1 MGKGSRI
8 RKQKMSKEAELENA
22 KKDPKILKANVISQC
37 MVDESNAYY
46 TPDGKLMI
54 NVSRETSRADLN
66 RLTTE
71 LAKVGINPE
80 FSYPNIQR
88 GEIIVTAEPLAE
100 DYIDD
105 INASVSTAEVNIDV
119 DKLIKLKKKYDYSI
133 KFDDA
138 SLIMNLPFNDI
149 TINVAGPR
157 KYKERIIVNKTEIQ
171 HAIKEINRGN
181 KVWGTKIVGYAI
193 LYDNDINPDE
203 WVIGVPIRLYKSYK
217 TKKGIC
223 YQLAVNIADGIFAVS
238 NDYEIRKKFR
248 FNMIEYLSTKYS
260 PQLLMGMTL
269 IWNSLV
275 RAISDPEMKDQWSV
289 EQFTNKDGNILTKYT
304 QIDLEETPPHTME
317 PPVAGISAMDSTIHK
332 QFIEKIDDSN
342 PQSEII
348 AAGEKLSE
356 IIKKQDHD
364 LFENEVDIYMKSPY
378 DDFIMTMDDNSHY
391 RVILYKE
398 KIKSVTKPYMYNRQ
412 YSQPVGIIIAK
423 SREYS
428 DYTIFGVLSFEK
440 FLDRLDVFKL
450 TVNPYIGLSV
460 YDHDEAKIN
469 EYQKIIQTGS
479 GGVNDA
485 TAFLTFIT
493 VLPYIIKA
501 LNNPE
506 IKEIW
511 ETEEVKIS
519 DNPDLKKYYTKR
531 PLENIKR
538 IYMCE
543 HTHVDR
549 EIEHHTDKWFVRG
562 HEVHKKNGTTYF
574 RRGYYKGPA
583 RLDDRVIE
591 PRKMILNTVCDDV
604 KKDLDDFY
612 NLLK

>member
-1 MGKGSRI
+1 MGKGSRL
-8 RKQKMSKEAELENA
+8 RKQKMSKEAELTNA
-22 KKDPKILKANVISQC
+22 KQDPKILKANVISQC
-37 MVDESNAYY
+37 IVDESNAYY

-54 NVSRETSRADLN
+54 NMSRETSRADLN

-80 FSYPNIQR
+80 FSYHNIQR
-88 GEIIVTAEPLAE
+88 GEIIVAPEPLAE

-119 DKLIKLKKKYDYSI
+119 DKLIELKNKYDYSI

-138 SLIMNLPFNDI
+138 SLIMNLPFDDI
-149 TINVAGPR
+149 TINVTGPR

-193 LYDNDINPDE
+193 LYDNGINPDE
-203 WVIGVPIRLYKSYK
+203 WVIGVPIHLYKSYK

-248 FNMIEYLSTKYS
+248 FYMIEYLVDKYP
-260 PQLLMGMTL
+260 PQLLKGMTL

-275 RAISDPEMKDQWSV
+275 RAISDPEMKDQWNV
-289 EQFTNKDGNILTKYT
+289 EQFTNKNGSILTKYT
-304 QIDLEETPPHTME
+304 QIDLEEPSRTME
-317 PPVAGISAMDSTIHK
+317 TPGDGTSDMDSTIHK
-332 QFIEKIDDSN
+332 LFIEKIDDSN

-348 AAGEKLSE
+348 ASGEKLSE
-356 IIKKQDHD
+356 IIKKQDID
-364 LFENEVDIYMKSPY
+364 LFENEVDTYMKSPY

-398 KIKSVTKPYMYNRQ
+398 EIKSVTEPYMYNRR
-412 YSQPVGIIIAK
+412 YSKPVGIIMAE
-423 SREYS
+423 SHEYS
-428 DYTIFGVLSFEK
+428 DCTIFGVLSFEK

-450 TVNPYIGLSV
+450 TINPYIGLSI
-460 YDHDEAKIN
+460 YDHDETKIN
-469 EYQKIIQTGS
+469 EFQKIIQTGS
-479 GGVNDA
+479 GGVND
-485 TAFLTFIT
+485 TTIFLTFIT
-493 VLPYIIKA
+493 ILPTVIKA

-511 ETEEVKIS
+511 ETEDVKIS
-519 DNPDLKKYYTKR
+519 DNSDLKKYYTKR

-538 IYMCE
+538 VYMCE
-543 HTHVDR
+543 HAHIDR

-562 HEVHKKNGTTYF
+562 HEVHMKNGTTYF

-583 RLDDRVIE
+583 RLDDRIIE
-591 PRKMILNTVCDDV
+591 PRKRTLNTVCDDV

>member
-1 MGKGSRI
+1 MGKGSRL
-8 RKQKMSKEAELENA
+8 RKQKMSKETELTNA

-37 MVDESNAYY
+37 IVDESNAYY

-54 NVSRETSRADLN
+54 NMSRETSRADLN

-80 FSYPNIQR
+80 FSYHNIQR
-88 GEIIVTAEPLAE
+88 GEIIVAAEPLAE

-119 DKLIKLKKKYDYSI
+119 DKLIELKNKYDYSI
-133 KFDDA
+133 KFDDV
-138 SLIMNLPFNDI
+138 SLIMNLPFDDI
-149 TINVAGPR
+149 TINVTGPR

-193 LYDNDINPDE
+193 LYDNGINPDE

-223 YQLAVNIADGIFAVS
+223 YQLSVNIADGIFAVS

-248 FNMIEYLSTKYS
+248 FNMIEYMSTKYS
-260 PQLLMGMTL
+260 PQLLKGMTL

-275 RAISDPEMKDQWSV
+275 RAISDPEMKDQWNV
-289 EQFTNKDGNILTKYT
+289 EQFTNKNGSILTKYT
-304 QIDLEETPPHTME
+304 QIDLEESPRTNE
-317 PPVAGISAMDSTIHK
+317 SLIKLRLMDLTTHK

-342 PQSEII
+342 PQSEIVTT
-348 AAGEKLSE
+348 GEKLGE
-356 IIKKQDHD
+356 IIEKRKYD
-364 LFENEVDIYMKSPY
+364 LFENEVDIYMKSPF
-378 DDFIMTMDDNSHY
+378 DDFIVTKDDEQY

-398 KIKSVTKPYMYNRQ
+398 KIKSVTKPYMYNRRF
-412 YSQPVGIIIAK
+412 SEPVGIIM
-423 SREYS
+423 SNSYEYS
-428 DYTIFGVLSFEK
+428 DYKIFGVLVFEK
-440 FLDRLDVFKL
+440 FLGSSDVFKL
-450 TVNPYIGLSV
+450 TINPYIGLST
-460 YDHDEAKIN
+460 YEHDETKIN
-469 EYQKIIQTGS
+469 EFQKIVKTGS
-479 GGVNDA
+479 RGVKDTTTLIA
-485 TAFLTFIT
+485 FIT
-493 VLPYIIKA
+493 LLMTIIKA
-501 LNNPE
+501 LNDPE

-511 ETEEVKIS
+511 ETEAVKIS
-519 DNPDLKKYYTKR
+519 DNPDLKKCYSKR

-549 EIEHHTDKWFVRG
+549 EIERHTDKWFVRG
-562 HEVHKKNGTTYF
+562 HEVHKKNGKTYF

-583 RLDDRVIE
+583 RLDDKIIE
-591 PRKMILNTVCDDV
+591 PRKRTLDTVCNDV

>member
-8 RKQKMSKEAELENA
+8 RKQKMSKEAELTNA
-22 KKDPKILKANVISQC
+22 KKDPTILKAKAIAQSIVGVSNV
-37 MVDESNAYY
+37 YY
-46 TPDGKLMI
+46 APNGKLMI
-54 NVSRETSRADLN
+54 GVSRETRRSDIDL
-66 RLTTE
+66 LTTE
-71 LAKVGINPE
+71 LAKVRITAE
-80 FSYPNIQR
+80 ICYPNIQR
-88 GEIIVTAEPLAE
+88 GEIIVAADAVAEE
-100 DYIDD
+100 YINN
-105 INASVSTAEVNIDV
+105 INESVSTVEVNIDV
-119 DKLIKLKKKYDYSI
+119 DNLIELKNKYECSI
-133 KFDDA
+133 KFDEA
-138 SLIMNLPFNDI
+138 SLIMDLPFNDI
-149 TINVAGPR
+149 TINVAGPH
-157 KYKERIIVNKTEIQ
+157 KYKSRIIVNKTEIQ
-171 HAIKEINRGN
+171 QAIKEINRGN
-181 KVWGTKIVGYAI
+181 KVSGSNLVGYAI
-193 LYDNDINPDE
+193 LYDNDMNPDE
-203 WVIGVPIRLYKSYK
+203 WVIGVPIHLYKSYK
-217 TKKGIC
+217 TKKGIS
-223 YQLAVNIADGIFAVS
+223 YQMAICITDGIFAVS
-238 NDYEIRKKFR
+238 NDYEVRRKFR
-248 FNMIEYLSTKYS
+248 FNMIEYGSAKYS
-260 PQLLMGMTL
+260 PDLLKGM
-269 IWNSLV
+269 INVWNTIV
-275 RAISDPEMKDQWSV
+275 RAISDPEMKDQWNV
-289 EQFTNKDGNILTKYT
+289 EQFTNENSSILTKYT
-304 QIDLEETPPHTME
+304 QIGLEEPPRTME
-317 PPVAGISAMDSTIHK
+317 TPGVGMSVMDSTIHK

-348 AAGEKLSE
+348 AAGEKLRE
-356 IIKKQDHD
+356 IIKKQDKD

-398 KIKSVTKPYMYNRQ
+398 KIKYVTKPYMYNRRF
-412 YSQPVGIIIAK
+412 SEPVGIIMGK

-450 TVNPYIGLSV
+450 TINPYIGLSP
-460 YDHDEAKIN
+460 YDHDESKIN

-479 GGVNDA
+479 GGINDT

-493 VLPYIIKA
+493 ILPYIIKA

-562 HEVHKKNGTTYF
+562 HEVHMKNGTTYF

-583 RLDDRVIE
+583 RLDDRIIE
-591 PRKMILNTVCDDV
+591 PRKRTLNTVCDDV

>member
-1 MGKGSRI
+1 MGKGSRL
-8 RKQKMSKEAELENA
+8 RKQKMSKETELTNA

-37 MVDESNAYY
+37 IVDESNAYY

-54 NVSRETSRADLN
+54 NMSRETSRADLN

-80 FSYPNIQR
+80 FSYHNIQR
-88 GEIIVTAEPLAE
+88 GEIIVAAEPLAE

-119 DKLIKLKKKYDYSI
+119 DKLIELKNKYDYSI
-133 KFDDA
+133 KFDDV
-138 SLIMNLPFNDI
+138 SLIMNLPFDDI
-149 TINVAGPR
+149 TINVTGPR

-193 LYDNDINPDE
+193 LYDNGINPDE

-223 YQLAVNIADGIFAVS
+223 YQLSVNIADGIFAVS

-248 FNMIEYLSTKYS
+248 FNMIEYMSTKYS
-260 PQLLMGMTL
+260 PQLLKGMTL

-275 RAISDPEMKDQWSV
+275 RAISDPEMKDQWNV
-289 EQFTNKDGNILTKYT
+289 EQFTNKNGSILTKYT
-304 QIDLEETPPHTME
+304 QIDLEESPRTNE
-317 PPVAGISAMDSTIHK
+317 SLIKLRLMDLTTHK

-342 PQSEII
+342 PQSEIVTT
-348 AAGEKLSE
+348 GEKLGE
-356 IIKKQDHD
+356 IIEKRKYD
-364 LFENEVDIYMKSPY
+364 LFENEVDIYMKSPF
-378 DDFIMTMDDNSHY
+378 DDFIVTKDDEQY

-398 KIKSVTKPYMYNRQ
+398 KIKSVTKPYMYNRRF
-412 YSQPVGIIIAK
+412 SEPVGIIMGN
-423 SREYS
+423 SYEYS
-428 DYTIFGVLSFEK
+428 DYKIFGVLVFEK
-440 FLDRLDVFKL
+440 FLGSSDVFKL
-450 TVNPYIGLSV
+450 TINPYIGLST
-460 YDHDEAKIN
+460 YEHDETKIN
-469 EYQKIIQTGS
+469 EFQKIVKTGS
-479 GGVNDA
+479 RGVKDTTTLIA
-485 TAFLTFIT
+485 FIT
-493 VLPYIIKA
+493 LLMTIIKA
-501 LNNPE
+501 LNDPE

-511 ETEEVKIS
+511 ETEAVKIS
-519 DNPDLKKYYTKR
+519 DNPDLKKCYSKR

-549 EIEHHTDKWFVRG
+549 EIERHTDKWFVRG
-562 HEVHKKNGTTYF
+562 HEVHKKNGKTYF

-583 RLDDRVIE
+583 RLDDKIIE
-591 PRKMILNTVCDDV
+591 PRKRTLDTVCNDV

>member
-8 RKQKMSKEAELENA
+8 RKQKMSKEAELTNA

-37 MVDESNAYY
+37 IVDESNAYY

-54 NVSRETSRADLN
+54 NMSRETSRADLN

-80 FSYPNIQR
+80 FSYHNIQR
-88 GEIIVTAEPLAE
+88 GEIIVAAEPLAE
-100 DYIDD
+100 DYMDE
-105 INASVSTAEVNIDV
+105 INASVSTTEVNIDV
-119 DKLIKLKKKYDYSI
+119 DKLIELKKKYDYSI

-138 SLIMNLPFNDI
+138 SLIMDLPFNDI

-171 HAIKEINRGN
+171 RAIKEINRGN
-181 KVWGTKIVGYAI
+181 KVWGTNIVGYAI

-203 WVIGVPIRLYKSYK
+203 WVIGVPIHLYKSYK

-223 YQLAVNIADGIFAVS
+223 YQLSVNIADGIFAVS

-248 FNMIEYLSTKYS
+248 FYMIEYLSTKYS

-289 EQFTNKDGNILTKYT
+289 EQFTNKNGSILTKYT
-304 QIDLEETPPHTME
+304 QIGLEESPRTNE
-317 PPVAGISAMDSTIHK
+317 SLIKLRLMDLTTHK

-342 PQSEII
+342 PQSEIVTT
-348 AAGEKLSE
+348 GEKLGE
-356 IIKKQDHD
+356 IIEKRKYD
-364 LFENEVDIYMKSPY
+364 LFENEVDIYMKSPF
-378 DDFIMTMDDNSHY
+378 DDFIVTKDDEQY

-398 KIKSVTKPYMYNRQ
+398 KIKSVTKPYMYNRRF
-412 YSQPVGIIIAK
+412 SEPVGIIMGN
-423 SREYS
+423 SYEYS
-428 DYTIFGVLSFEK
+428 DYKIFGVLVFEK
-440 FLDRLDVFKL
+440 FLGSSDVFKL
-450 TVNPYIGLSV
+450 TINPYIGLST
-460 YDHDEAKIN
+460 YEHDETKIN
-469 EYQKIIQTGS
+469 EFQKIVKTGS
-479 GGVNDA
+479 RGVKDTTTLIA
-485 TAFLTFIT
+485 FIT
-493 VLPYIIKA
+493 LLMAIIKA
-501 LNNPE
+501 LNDPE

-511 ETEEVKIS
+511 ETEAVKIS
-519 DNPDLKKYYTKR
+519 DNPGLKKCYSKR

-549 EIEHHTDKWFVRG
+549 EIERHTDKWFVRG
-562 HEVHKKNGTTYF
+562 HEVHKKNGKTYF

-583 RLDDRVIE
+583 RLDDKIIE
-591 PRKMILNTVCDDV
+591 PRKRTLDTVCNDV

>member
-1 MGKGSRI
+1 MGKGSRL
-8 RKQKMSKEAELENA
+8 RKQKMSKETELTNA
-22 KKDPKILKANVISQC
+22 KQDPKILKANVISQC
-37 MVDESNAYY
+37 IVDESNAYY

-54 NVSRETSRADLN
+54 NMSRETSRADLN

-80 FSYPNIQR
+80 FSYHNIQR
-88 GEIIVTAEPLAE
+88 GEIIVAAEPLAE

-119 DKLIKLKKKYDYSI
+119 DKLIELKNKYDYSI
-133 KFDDA
+133 KFDDV
-138 SLIMNLPFNDI
+138 SLIMNLPFDDI
-149 TINVAGPR
+149 TINVTGPR

-193 LYDNDINPDE
+193 LYDNGINPDE

-223 YQLAVNIADGIFAVS
+223 YQLSVNIADGIFAVS

-260 PQLLMGMTL
+260 PQLLKGMTL

-289 EQFTNKDGNILTKYT
+289 EQFTNKNGSILTKYT
-304 QIDLEETPPHTME
+304 QIDLEESPRTNESP
-317 PPVAGISAMDSTIHK
+317 IKLKLMDLTTHK

-342 PQSEII
+342 PQSEIVTT
-348 AAGEKLSE
+348 GEKLGE
-356 IIKKQDHD
+356 IIEKRKYD
-364 LFENEVDIYMKSPY
+364 LFENEVDIYMKSPF
-378 DDFIMTMDDNSHY
+378 DDFIVTKDDEQY

-398 KIKSVTKPYMYNRQ
+398 KIKSVTKPYMYNRRF
-412 YSQPVGIIIAK
+412 SEPVGIIMGN
-423 SREYS
+423 SYEYS
-428 DYTIFGVLSFEK
+428 DYKIFGVLVFEK
-440 FLDRLDVFKL
+440 FLGSSDVFKL
-450 TVNPYIGLSV
+450 TINPYIGLST
-460 YDHDEAKIN
+460 YEHDETKIN
-469 EYQKIIQTGS
+469 EFQKIVKTGS
-479 GGVNDA
+479 RGVKDTTTLIA
-485 TAFLTFIT
+485 FIT
-493 VLPYIIKA
+493 LLMTIIKA
-501 LNNPE
+501 LNDPE

-511 ETEEVKIS
+511 ETEAVKIS
-519 DNPDLKKYYTKR
+519 DNPDLKKCYSKR

-549 EIEHHTDKWFVRG
+549 EIERHTDKWFVRG
-562 HEVHKKNGTTYF
+562 HEVHKKNGKTYF

-583 RLDDRVIE
+583 RLDDKIIE
-591 PRKMILNTVCDDV
+591 PRKRTLDTVCNDV

>member
-1 MGKGSRI
+1 MGKGSRL
-8 RKQKMSKEAELENA
+8 RKQKMSKEAELTNA
-22 KKDPKILKANVISQC
+22 KQDPKILKANVISQC
-37 MVDESNAYY
+37 IVDESNAYY

-54 NVSRETSRADLN
+54 NMSRETSRADLN

-80 FSYPNIQR
+80 FSYHNIQR
-88 GEIIVTAEPLAE
+88 GEIIVAPEPLAE

-119 DKLIKLKKKYDYSI
+119 DKLIELKNKYDYSI

-138 SLIMNLPFNDI
+138 SLIMNLPFDDI
-149 TINVAGPR
+149 TINVTGPR

-193 LYDNDINPDE
+193 LYDNGINPDE
-203 WVIGVPIRLYKSYK
+203 WVIGVPIHLYKSYK

-248 FNMIEYLSTKYS
+248 FYMIEYLVDKYP
-260 PQLLMGMTL
+260 PQLLKGMTL

-275 RAISDPEMKDQWSV
+275 RAISDPEMKDQWNV
-289 EQFTNKDGNILTKYT
+289 EQFTNKNGSILTKYT
-304 QIDLEETPPHTME
+304 QIDLEEPSRTME
-317 PPVAGISAMDSTIHK
+317 TPGDGTSDMDSTIHK
-332 QFIEKIDDSN
+332 LFIEKIDDSN

-348 AAGEKLSE
+348 ASGEKLSE
-356 IIKKQDHD
+356 IIKKQDID
-364 LFENEVDIYMKSPY
+364 LFENEVDTYMKSPY

-398 KIKSVTKPYMYNRQ
+398 EIKSVTEPYMCNRR
-412 YSQPVGIIIAK
+412 YSKPVGIIMAK
-423 SREYS
+423 SHEYS
-428 DYTIFGVLSFEK
+428 DCTIFGVLSFEK

-450 TVNPYIGLSV
+450 TINPYIGLSI
-460 YDHDEAKIN
+460 YDHDETKIN
-469 EYQKIIQTGS
+469 EFQKIIQTGS
-479 GGVNDA
+479 GGVND
-485 TAFLTFIT
+485 TTIFLTFIT
-493 VLPYIIKA
+493 ILPTVIKA

-511 ETEEVKIS
+511 ETKDVKIS

-538 IYMCE
+538 VYMCE
-543 HTHVDR
+543 HAHIDR

-562 HEVHKKNGTTYF
+562 HEVHMKNGTTYF

-583 RLDDRVIE
+583 RFDDSIIE
-591 PRKMILNTVCDDV
+591 PRKRTLDTVCNDV

>member
-22 KKDPKILKANVISQC
+22 KQDPTILKANVISQC
-37 MVDESNAYY
+37 MVDEANAYY

-88 GEIIVTAEPLAE
+88 GEIIVAAEPLAE
-100 DYIDD
+100 DYIDG
-105 INASVSTAEVNIDV
+105 INASVSTTEVNIDV
-119 DKLIKLKKKYDYSI
+119 DKLIELKKKYDYSI

-138 SLIMNLPFNDI
+138 SLIMDLPFNDI

-171 HAIKEINRGN
+171 RAIKEINRGN
-181 KVWGTKIVGYAI
+181 KVWGTNIVGYAI

-203 WVIGVPIRLYKSYK
+203 WVIGVPIHLYKSYK

-223 YQLAVNIADGIFAVS
+223 YQLSVNIADGIFAVS

-248 FNMIEYLSTKYS
+248 FYMIDYLSTKYS

-275 RAISDPEMKDQWSV
+275 RAISDPEMKDQWNV
-289 EQFTNKDGNILTKYT
+289 EQFTNKNGSILTKYT
-304 QIDLEETPPHTME
+304 QIGLEEPPRTME
-317 PPVAGISAMDSTIHK
+317 TPGDGTSDMDSTIHK
-332 QFIEKIDDSN
+332 LFIEKIDDSN

-348 AAGEKLSE
+348 VAGEKLSE
-356 IIKKQDHD
+356 IIKKQDID
-364 LFENEVDIYMKSPY
+364 LFENEVDTYMKSPY
-378 DDFIMTMDDNSHY
+378 DDFIMTMDNNSHY

-398 KIKSVTKPYMYNRQ
+398 KIKSVTKPYMYNRR
-412 YSQPVGIIIAK
+412 YSEPVGIIMAE
-423 SREYS
+423 SHEYS
-428 DYTIFGVLSFEK
+428 DCTIFGVLSFEK
-440 FLDRLDVFKL
+440 FLGRLDVFKL
-450 TVNPYIGLSV
+450 TINPYIGLSI
-460 YDHDEAKIN
+460 YDHDETKIN
-469 EYQKIIQTGS
+469 EFQKIIQTGS
-479 GGVNDA
+479 GGVND
-485 TAFLTFIT
+485 TTIFLTFIT
-493 VLPYIIKA
+493 ILPTVIKA

-511 ETEEVKIS
+511 ETEDVKIS

-562 HEVHKKNGTTYF
+562 HEVHMKNGTTYF

-583 RLDDRVIE
+583 RLDDRIIE
-591 PRKMILNTVCDDV
+591 PRKRTLNTVCDDV

>member
-1 MGKGSRI
+1 MGKGSRL
-8 RKQKMSKEAELENA
+8 RKQKMSKEAELTNA
-22 KKDPKILKANVISQC
+22 KQDPKILKANVISQC

-54 NVSRETSRADLN
+54 NMSRETSRADLN
-66 RLTTE
+66 RLKTE

-80 FSYPNIQR
+80 FSYHNIQR
-88 GEIIVTAEPLAE
+88 GEIIVAAEPLAE

-119 DKLIKLKKKYDYSI
+119 DKLIELKNKYDYSI
-133 KFDDA
+133 KFDDV
-138 SLIMNLPFNDI
+138 SLIMNLPFDDI
-149 TINVAGPR
+149 TINVTGPR

-171 HAIKEINRGN
+171 HATKEINRGN

-193 LYDNDINPDE
+193 LYDNGINPDE

-223 YQLAVNIADGIFAVS
+223 YQLSVNIADGIFAVS

-260 PQLLMGMTL
+260 PQLLKGMTL

-275 RAISDPEMKDQWSV
+275 RAISDPEMKDQWNV
-289 EQFTNKDGNILTKYT
+289 EQFTNKNGSILTKYT
-304 QIDLEETPPHTME
+304 QIDLEESPRTNE
-317 PPVAGISAMDSTIHK
+317 GLIKLRLMDLTTHK

-342 PQSEII
+342 PQSEIVTT
-348 AAGEKLSE
+348 GEKLGE
-356 IIKKQDHD
+356 IIEKRKYD
-364 LFENEVDIYMKSPY
+364 LFENEVDIYMKSPF
-378 DDFIMTMDDNSHY
+378 DDFIVTKDDEQY

-398 KIKSVTKPYMYNRQ
+398 KIKSVTKPYMYNRRF
-412 YSQPVGIIIAK
+412 SEPVGIIMGN
-423 SREYS
+423 SYEYS
-428 DYTIFGVLSFEK
+428 DYKIFGVLVFEK
-440 FLDRLDVFKL
+440 FLGSSDVFKL
-450 TVNPYIGLSV
+450 TINPYIGLST
-460 YDHDEAKIN
+460 YEHDETKIN
-469 EYQKIIQTGS
+469 EFQKIVKTGS
-479 GGVNDA
+479 RGVKDTTTLIA
-485 TAFLTFIT
+485 FIT
-493 VLPYIIKA
+493 LLMTIIKA
-501 LNNPE
+501 LNDPE

-511 ETEEVKIS
+511 ETEAVKIS
-519 DNPDLKKYYTKR
+519 DNPDLKKCYSKR

-549 EIEHHTDKWFVRG
+549 EIERHTDKWFVRG
-562 HEVHKKNGTTYF
+562 HEVHKKNGKTYF

-583 RLDDRVIE
+583 RLDDKIIE
-591 PRKMILNTVCDDV
+591 PRKRTLDTVCNDV

>member
-1 MGKGSRI
+1 MGKGSRL
-8 RKQKMSKEAELENA
+8 RKQKMSKEAELTNA
-22 KKDPKILKANVISQC
+22 KQDPKILKANVISQC
-37 MVDESNAYY
+37 IVDESNAYY

-54 NVSRETSRADLN
+54 NMSRETSRADLN

-80 FSYPNIQR
+80 FSYHNIQR
-88 GEIIVTAEPLAE
+88 GEIIVAPEPLAE

-119 DKLIKLKKKYDYSI
+119 DKLIELKNKYDYSI

-138 SLIMNLPFNDI
+138 SLIMNLPFDDI
-149 TINVAGPR
+149 TINVTGPR

-193 LYDNDINPDE
+193 LYDNGINPDE
-203 WVIGVPIRLYKSYK
+203 WVIGVPIHLYKSYK

-248 FNMIEYLSTKYS
+248 FYMIEYLVDKYP
-260 PQLLMGMTL
+260 PQLLKGMTL

-275 RAISDPEMKDQWSV
+275 RAISDPEMKDQWNV
-289 EQFTNKDGNILTKYT
+289 EQFTNKNGSILTKYT
-304 QIDLEETPPHTME
+304 QIGLEEPSRTME
-317 PPVAGISAMDSTIHK
+317 TPGDGTSDMDSTIHK
-332 QFIEKIDDSN
+332 LFIEKIDDSN

-348 AAGEKLSE
+348 ASGEKLSE
-356 IIKKQDHD
+356 IIKKQDID
-364 LFENEVDIYMKSPY
+364 LFENEVDTYMKSPY

-398 KIKSVTKPYMYNRQ
+398 EIKSVTEPYMYNRR
-412 YSQPVGIIIAK
+412 YSKPVGIIMAE
-423 SREYS
+423 SHEYS
-428 DYTIFGVLSFEK
+428 DCTIFGVLSFEK

-450 TVNPYIGLSV
+450 TINPYIGLSI
-460 YDHDEAKIN
+460 YDHDETKIN
-469 EYQKIIQTGS
+469 EFQKIIQTGS
-479 GGVNDA
+479 GGVND
-485 TAFLTFIT
+485 TTIFLTFIT
-493 VLPYIIKA
+493 ILPTVIKA

-511 ETEEVKIS
+511 ETEDVKIG
-519 DNPDLKKYYTKR
+519 DNSDLKKYYTKR

-538 IYMCE
+538 VYMCE
-543 HTHVDR
+543 HAHIDR

-562 HEVHKKNGTTYF
+562 HEVHMKNGTTYF

-583 RLDDRVIE
+583 RLDDRIIE
-591 PRKMILNTVCDDV
+591 PRKRTLNTVCDDV

>member
-1 MGKGSRI
+1 MGKGSRL
-8 RKQKMSKEAELENA
+8 RKQKMSKEAELTNA
-22 KKDPKILKANVISQC
+22 KQDPKILKANVISQC
-37 MVDESNAYY
+37 IVDESNAYY

-54 NVSRETSRADLN
+54 NMSRETSRADLN
-66 RLTTE
+66 RLKTE

-80 FSYPNIQR
+80 FSYHNIQR
-88 GEIIVTAEPLAE
+88 GEIIVAAEPLAE

-119 DKLIKLKKKYDYSI
+119 DKLIELKNKYDYSI
-133 KFDDA
+133 KFDDV
-138 SLIMNLPFNDI
+138 SLIMNLPFDDI
-149 TINVAGPR
+149 TINVTGPR

-193 LYDNDINPDE
+193 LYDNGINPDE

-223 YQLAVNIADGIFAVS
+223 YQLSVNIADGIFAVS

-260 PQLLMGMTL
+260 PQLLKGMTL

-289 EQFTNKDGNILTKYT
+289 EQFTNKNGSILTKYT
-304 QIDLEETPPHTME
+304 QIDLEESPRKNE
-317 PPVAGISAMDSTIHK
+317 SLIKLKLMDLTTHK

-342 PQSEII
+342 PQSEIVTT
-348 AAGEKLSE
+348 GEKLGE
-356 IIKKQDHD
+356 IIEKRKYD
-364 LFENEVDIYMKSPY
+364 LFENEVDIYMKSPF
-378 DDFIMTMDDNSHY
+378 DDFIVTKDDEQY

-398 KIKSVTKPYMYNRQ
+398 KIKSVTKPYMYNRRF
-412 YSQPVGIIIAK
+412 SEPVGIIMGN
-423 SREYS
+423 SYEYS
-428 DYTIFGVLSFEK
+428 DYKIFGVLVFEK
-440 FLDRLDVFKL
+440 FLGSSDVFKL
-450 TVNPYIGLSV
+450 TINPYIGLST
-460 YDHDEAKIN
+460 YEHDETKIN
-469 EYQKIIQTGS
+469 EFQKIVKTGS
-479 GGVNDA
+479 RGVKDTTTLIA
-485 TAFLTFIT
+485 FIT
-493 VLPYIIKA
+493 LLMTIIKA
-501 LNNPE
+501 LNDPE

-511 ETEEVKIS
+511 ETEAVKIS
-519 DNPDLKKYYTKR
+519 DNPDLKKCYSKR

-549 EIEHHTDKWFVRG
+549 EIERHTDKWFVRG
-562 HEVHKKNGTTYF
+562 HEVHKKNGKTYF

-583 RLDDRVIE
+583 RLDDKIIE
-591 PRKMILNTVCDDV
+591 PRKRTLDTVCNDV